1 MHGLR
6 RYSVFPIFIAVLMSA
21 CSGGAVSSPAQPV
34 VQDDASNA
42 SASDDAALSTKTA
55 LAALDS
61 APDAG
66 APSRAIERRIATT
79 IRPNAKEP
87 AFLINF
93 VYAGAPI
100 PNLPCFGCIPGISSG
115 DDIGLPG
122 TNNLVPSNSDWQ
134 YGLTFSDLTFVGNC
148 KMSWSIAAGK
158 KVLDSFSTKAEV
170 AGGGG
175 FYLYGLNRSRPK
187 YSGTAVLMARVA
199 CGKGAQTT
207 QTSLYFQ

>member
-1 MHGLR
+1 MSGPRLR
-6 RYSVFPIFIAVLMSA
+6 VVPIFLALLVSA
-21 CSGGAVSSPAQPV
+21 CSAGSVSTPAQPAI
-34 VQDDASNA
+34 DNAPSA

-66 APSRAIERRIATT
+66 APTRAIVHHIATT
-79 IRPNAKEP
+79 MRADAKEP

-100 PNLPCFGCIPGISSG
+100 PGLPCFGCVSNISSG

-122 TNNLVPSNSDWQ
+122 TNNLVPSKSYWQ

-148 KMSWSIAAGK
+148 KLSWSIAAGT
-158 KVLDSFSTKAEV
+158 KVLDSFSVKAKV
-170 AGGGG
+170 TGGGG
-175 FYLYGLNRSRPK
+175 FYLYDFNRKDPK
-187 YSGTAVLMARVA
+187 YSGNAVLMGKVA
-199 CGKGAQTT
+199 CGKGAQTA
-207 QTSLYFQ
+207 QTSLYYE